1 MLLEQVGELGVLA
14 RLRIGVDQWVG
25 DPAKRGEAFR
35 RLMGFFEEWDR
46 LLEPAGILVVDPE
59 VGHRHL
65 RIRVLAAEL
74 GLLPLEHVLEQRHGF
89 VELLCPP
96 VRRGEVIERGQGVGV
111 VGAELGDLGVAD
123 ALEQGDRLGELAGG
137 LVRHGEV
144 VERGQGVGVVG
155 AELGDL
161 GVADALEQG
170 DRLGELA
177 GGLVRRR
184 RGC

>member
-1 MLLEQVGELGVLA
+1 M
-14 RLRIGVDQWVG
+14 
-25 DPAKRGEAFR
+25 
-35 RLMGFFEEWDR
+35 
-46 LLEPAGILVVDPE
+46 
-59 VGHRHL
+59 
-65 RIRVLAAEL
+65 
-74 GLLPLEHVLEQRHGF
+74 
-89 VELLCPP
+89 
-96 VRRGEVIERGQGVGV
+96 

-123 ALEQGDRLGELAGG
+123 ALEQGDRLGELADG
-137 LVRHGEV
+137 LVRRGEV

-177 GGLVRRR
+177 GGLVRRW